1 MSCLAHGEE
10 SLVGAVGVRAVTKG
24 MCRSLAARQCG
35 ARRMST
41 HLNLK
46 QLNAIYRMV
55 PTFLGEFNRN
65 DLGAHWRQVRH
76 KKQKACFF
84 FFFFFFLQ
92 IAVTLGLDTKGDSN
106 VTGNWRFIACIDIY
120 NLRATSTADPI
131 RRARA
136 RRKAR
141 LLGVFVVEKNCCTN
155 AR

>member
-1 MSCLAHGEE
+1 L
-10 SLVGAVGVRAVTKG
+10 
-24 MCRSLAARQCG
+24 RSLTETLANIQLYVSRHHSTRALTLPCAA
-35 ARRMST
+35 
-41 HLNLK
+41 
-46 QLNAIYRMV
+46 
-55 PTFLGEFNRN
+55 
-65 DLGAHWRQVRH
+65 
-76 KKQKACFF
+76 QKAKSMIFF
-84 FFFFFFLQ
+84 FLFFFFLQ

-141 LLGVFVVEKNCCTN
+141 LLGVFVVEKKCCTN

>member
-1 MSCLAHGEE
+1 
-10 SLVGAVGVRAVTKG
+10 V
-24 MCRSLAARQCG
+24 CG
-35 ARRMST
+35 AKS
-41 HLNLK
+41 
-46 QLNAIYRMV
+46 
-55 PTFLGEFNRN
+55 
-65 DLGAHWRQVRH
+65 
-76 KKQKACFF
+76 KKHDFF

-141 LLGVFVVEKNCCTN
+141 LLGEFVVEKNCCTN

>member
-1 MSCLAHGEE
+1 
-10 SLVGAVGVRAVTKG
+10 V
-24 MCRSLAARQCG
+24 CG
-35 ARRMST
+35 AKS
-41 HLNLK
+41 
-46 QLNAIYRMV
+46 
-55 PTFLGEFNRN
+55 
-65 DLGAHWRQVRH
+65 
-76 KKQKACFF
+76 KKHDFFF

-141 LLGVFVVEKNCCTN
+141 LLGEFVVEKNCCTN

>member
-1 MSCLAHGEE
+1 VL
-10 SLVGAVGVRAVTKG
+10 SLWRVR
-24 MCRSLAARQCG
+24 R
-35 ARRMST
+35 
-41 HLNLK
+41 
-46 QLNAIYRMV
+46 
-55 PTFLGEFNRN
+55 
-65 DLGAHWRQVRH
+65 

-136 RRKAR
+136 RRKCSLAR
-141 LLGVFVVEKNCCTN
+141 RVRRREKLLHKCALNPVKYIYN
-155 AR
+155 

>member
-1 MSCLAHGEE
+1 MRRAAHVNAPE
-10 SLVGAVGVRAVTKG
+10 SKATQR
-24 MCRSLAARQCG
+24 
-35 ARRMST
+35 
-41 HLNLK
+41 
-46 QLNAIYRMV
+46 
-55 PTFLGEFNRN
+55 
-65 DLGAHWRQVRH
+65 DLPHGAHISGRIQSQRPRRALASSSP
-76 KKQKACFF
+76 QKAKSMFFF